1 MSATENR
8 DLRSKKLRN
17 VGVTALLGII
27 SFAGAAWATPS
38 LLPHFS
44 GASARQDKVVELL
57 KARLPKTQITK
68 VNCEKVNGLCEVT
81 AGTTLFYVDQSARF
95 LVIGRV
101 YDMQTQQDLT
111 AVRLLEMNPDMLVGG
126 AAKAA
131 NAGGDGEKDAP
142 ITRSAK
148 TPPPAIKHLDLS
160 GLPQSGAIAW
170 GNPSGTTVTVFSDFR
185 CSYCRALS
193 NSLRD
198 MNVRVVERP
207 ISTLGSRELANQ
219 VYCAKNREKALHQ
232 AYAGEPVQS
241 GGSCDTSGLDANEK
255 YARANGL
262 AGTPVIVR
270 SDGAVIEGYRPKEFL
285 KAWID
290 GGRS

>member
-1 MSATENR
+1 MSATEQK
-8 DLRSKKLRN
+8 DLHRKKLRN
-17 VGVTALLGII
+17 VGGVALASVIG
-27 SFAGAAWATPS
+27 FAGAAWAAPNIM
-38 LLPHFS
+38 PHLT
-44 GASARQDKVVELL
+44 GASARQDRVVELL
-57 KARLPKTQITK
+57 KARLPKTQVTK

-81 AGTTLFYVDQSARF
+81 AGSTLFYVDASARF

-131 NAGGDGEKDAP
+131 NAGGEGEKEAP
-142 ITRSAK
+142 ISRSAK

-160 GLPQSGAIAW
+160 VLPQSGAIAW

-193 NSLRD
+193 NTLRE

-207 ISTLGSRELANQ
+207 ISTLGGRDLADQ

-232 AYAGEPVQS
+232 AYAGEPVKS
-241 GGSCDTSGLDANEK
+241 AGSCDTAGLDANEK
-255 YARANGL
+255 FARSHGL

-270 SDGAVIEGYRPKEFL
+270 SDGAVIEGYRPKEYL